1 MADDNPGAGTYVL
14 AAERMDTRDDK
25 KVLKRHRRGDK
36 VELDDEQAQRLV
48 AAGAVM
54 TQADWDEAHKDSDEQ
69 DSEPEPAADSAS
81 GPQPQQQQPPAPAP
95 RAARRG

>member
-25 KVLKRHRRGDK
+25 KVLKRYRRGDK

-48 AAGAVM
+48 ASGAVM
-54 TQADWDEAHKDSDEQ
+54 TQAEWDEANKSDDEDQ
-69 DSEPEPAADSAS
+69 PEAEPESAPS
-81 GPQPQQQQPPAPAP
+81 PGP
-95 RAARRG
+95 RSSRRS